1 MVIIVS
7 SETSTS
13 DIGLK
18 ILVQLD
24 DTEARKALNSLVKQQ
39 TIQLQFNSDSLA
51 SIKSQL
57 DELSKLKFDV
67 FANEEMLTQFET
79 VKQSLTEQLK
89 IAEQLK
95 EAYSNIKIPAD
106 VKAYN
111 RQQNAIYKEAL
122 AAQKQIQAEQ
132 KKMAGLTGEE
142 LTQRQAVI
150 KDMETALNNLKS
162 QITDQQLLNRLASQQ
177 TIATAPLQNNS
188 YELAIVETRKKQI
201 EEERDLTIK
210 AEQDKKKAK
219 TSQEE
224 ESARVRQQ
232 AHSKEVLA
240 YKLLTKFQNAI
251 HQSKLKLLTADE
263 QQTASLNNYIAALEK
278 ATGRVRE
285 IMNANGFYNSNKEIE
300 LEVDQARKLYEI
312 ENQRAKLEDQSNR
325 KDYTQSQTR
334 LYQQASKLQKQL
346 YQEESKMVG
355 LTEEQK
361 ADRQVLINKIR
372 EQLAN
377 VQSLITDESRLKKL
391 EEERILLQNKNDGKA
406 LDKNVAEQKRQN
418 AKAEREQNKA
428 NNEEQRAGYNRLFKL
443 QNTLHQ
449 LKLKSLT
456 ADEKELNVINDRIS
470 ALQREYNET
479 NELLTTKNLRS
490 TNADNKLQSNS
501 SNNELAIQQ
510 KIAALADKKAASDE
524 RSAKQNEKDVET
536 AKQRVAQAQ
545 KEFEIK
551 QKQLLNGRN
560 GEYVNLKQLND
571 FQAALSL
578 LGNETN
584 LENVKKQISDLR
596 LQFRELSVDANVN
609 RLRQTGG
616 ALTALNQSFQNLA
629 RYVTG
634 AMIIRRFFTELR
646 EGVSAVQELN
656 SAMVT
661 LRMTMTEFSEKDITR
676 LVDKSIELSKTL
688 KTNVS
693 DVLEAVKTVANAGE
707 TMESIMNKS
716 KAALIIS
723 NLSGTSV
730 GDSVNMIQSATR
742 QFDDL
747 KDASEASTMAVADSM
762 IAISKSLGMDF
773 SEGIQGMSEGLS
785 ILGSVANQFG
795 MDLNETLS
803 MLAATS
809 ETTRSSFSE
818 TATALKTIMARTMRI
833 GSLDSDVSFE
843 DMLKTET
850 GNKATLTAY
859 VEQLA

>member
-57 DELSKLKFDV
+57 DELSELKINA
-67 FANEEMLTQFET
+67 FANEEMLAQFEA
-79 VKQSLTEQLK
+79 VKQSLSEQLK
-89 IAEQLK
+89 VAEQLK

-285 IMNANGFYNSNKEIE
+285 IMDTNGFYNSNKEIE

-377 VQSLITDESRLKKL
+377 VQSLITDESRLKKI
-391 EEERILLQNKNDGKA
+391 EEERILLQNKNDGKT

-536 AKQRVAQAQ
+536 AKQRVAQAK

-609 RLRQTGG
+609 RLQQTGG

-634 AMIIRRFFTELR
+634 AMIVRRFFTELR

-661 LRMTMTEFSEKDITR
+661 LRMTMVEFSERDITR

-707 TMESIMNKS
+707 SMESIMNKS

-762 IAISKSLGMDF
+762 IAISKSLGNKNLHQF
-773 SEGIQGMSEGLS
+773 IEMS
-785 ILGSVANQFG
+785 
-795 MDLNETLS
+795 
-803 MLAATS
+803 
-809 ETTRSSFSE
+809 
-818 TATALKTIMARTMRI
+818 
-833 GSLDSDVSFE
+833 
-843 DMLKTET
+843 
-850 GNKATLTAY
+850 
-859 VEQLA
+859 